1 MIVACTKVS
10 LKVER
15 WLHSFDSEHGASGIC
30 LGLEVRYELNREIKM
45 LDLNPWEN
53 GTTMYRD
60 GERNRRNRFWVKS
73 RVLICAG

>member
-1 MIVACTKVS
+1 MEPVGFV
-10 LKVER
+10 
-15 WLHSFDSEHGASGIC
+15 

-60 GERNRRNRFWVKS
+60 GEGNRRNRFWVKS
-73 RVLICAG
+73 RVLICTG